1 MLYRHGEVFRSL
13 LMATDLVLVALVWLG
28 AYGLRFYT
36 GFEAPQGTPPLS
48 DYLVALLGILPIY
61 GVMLQRRG
69 LYQPR
74 RLGSFSDEAA
84 EIGWAAGGAVVLL
97 LALSFFVR
105 SFSFS
110 RAVVAIFTI
119 SVPLVLVA
127 LRLGVRSSL
136 RVARSRGYNQRFAL
150 VVGNGRLAGEIIAR
164 IRDRPSSGL
173 QVVGVLADHPG
184 ESTRHGLPILG
195 GYADLKQALSGERV
209 DHVILALESAEADRL
224 EKVLADLD
232 DEVVSVMLAPDLL
245 HIATLR
251 SSVENFDGLPII
263 HLRDSPLVGW
273 ASVQKRSFDIIG
285 SALAL
290 AVALPALL
298 VLGLGVVVSSGLPV
312 LYRQKRMGL
321 DGGMF
326 TMLKLRTMR
335 RDAEGS
341 GPGWS
346 KREDPRRTR
355 FGAVLRRFSLDE
367 LPQLWNVLKGDMSLV
382 GPRPEQPEFIRE
394 FRREIP
400 SYMLRHKVKS
410 GMTGWAQVHGLR
422 GDTSMKDR
430 IEHDI
435 HYIQHWSMALDAKIL
450 TMTIWSV
457 LRDRN
462 IS

>member
-1 MLYRHGEVFRSL
+1 M
-13 LMATDLVLVALVWLG
+13 
-28 AYGLRFYT
+28 
-36 GFEAPQGTPPLS
+36 
-48 DYLVALLGILPIY
+48 
-61 GVMLQRRG
+61 
-69 LYQPR
+69 
-74 RLGSFSDEAA
+74 
-84 EIGWAAGGAVVLL
+84 
-97 LALSFFVR
+97 
-105 SFSFS
+105 
-110 RAVVAIFTI
+110 
-119 SVPLVLVA
+119 
-127 LRLGVRSSL
+127 
-136 RVARSRGYNQRFAL
+136 
-150 VVGNGRLAGEIIAR
+150 
-164 IRDRPSSGL
+164 
-173 QVVGVLADHPG
+173 
-184 ESTRHGLPILG
+184 
-195 GYADLKQALSGERV
+195 
-209 DHVILALESAEADRL
+209 
-224 EKVLADLD
+224 
-232 DEVVSVMLAPDLL
+232 
-245 HIATLR
+245 
-251 SSVENFDGLPII
+251 
-263 HLRDSPLVGW
+263 
-273 ASVQKRSFDIIG
+273 
-285 SALAL
+285 
-290 AVALPALL
+290 ALPALF

>member
-1 MLYRHGEVFRSL
+1 LLYRHGEVFRSL
-13 LMATDLVLVALVWLG
+13 LMATDLVLVAVVWFG

-36 GFEAPQGTPPLS
+36 GLEAPQGTPPLA
-48 DYLVALLGILPIY
+48 DYALALLGILPIY
-61 GVMLQRRG
+61 GLMLQRQG
-69 LYQPR
+69 LYQPK
-74 RLGSFSDEAA
+74 RLGSFWAEAA

-119 SVPLVLVA
+119 SVPVVLVA

-150 VVGNGRLAGEIIAR
+150 VVGNGRLAGEVIAR
-164 IRDRPSSGL
+164 IHDRPSSGL
-173 QVVGVLADHPG
+173 QVVGVLADQRA

-195 GYADLKQALSGERV
+195 GYADLKQVLSEKRV

-224 EKVLADLD
+224 EKVLANLD

-290 AVALPALL
+290 AVALPALF

-457 LRDRN
+457 LRDRH